1 LKVSLS
7 STICFI
13 LNIFSVF
20 DNFNFFLSLL
30 ISWMI
35 LRYLRGRLKR
45 AYSLISISAIGRKQQ
60 EEEKADAKFLP
71 NSHQGKG
78 FFILLDSNSSFN

>member
-1 LKVSLS
+1 
-7 STICFI
+7 
-13 LNIFSVF
+13 
-20 DNFNFFLSLL
+20 LL

-45 AYSLISISAIGRKQQ
+45 AYSLISISAASNIGRKQQ